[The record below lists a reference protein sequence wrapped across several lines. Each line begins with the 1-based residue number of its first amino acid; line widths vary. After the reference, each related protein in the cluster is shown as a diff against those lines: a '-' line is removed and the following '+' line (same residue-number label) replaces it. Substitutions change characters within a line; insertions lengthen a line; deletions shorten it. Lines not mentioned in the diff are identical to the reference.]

1 MISFT
6 KKELESIAMLN
17 PVIVTP
23 NNVPMDVLIAR
34 AHRERSAFITS
45 LIVAGVSKVAVAYR
59 TRRQNAIALAQLQGM
74 TNRELSDIGIA
85 RCDIEHAVLGDTASK
100 ATLGTT
106 LKAAI
111 APIGV
116 KIAAWRHKRDGYA
129 QLMAMDARQLSDIG
143 LTRGD
148 IMAAIEGKGIALAND
163 NAVSAANNNSGRRAS

>member
-17 PVIVTP
+17 PVVVTT
-23 NNVPMDVLIAR
+23 NNVPMDELIAR
-34 AHRERSAFITS
+34 AHRERSAFITG
-45 LIVAGVSKVAVAYR
+45 LIIAGLSKVAIAYR

-100 ATLGTT
+100 ATIGTM
-106 LKAAI
+106 LKTVLV
-111 APIGV
+111 PIGA
-116 KIAAWRHKRDGYA
+116 KIAAWRHNREGYA

-148 IMAAIEGKGIALAND
+148 IMAAIDGKGIALAND
-163 NAVSAANNNSGRRAS
+163 NAVGAANNNSGRRAS